1 MRVKGTEAINHVS
14 LYNVHFSQTEIK
26 KRRKKKKTGKR
37 KREILKLLQPL
48 T

>member
-26 KRRKKKKTGKR
+26 KRRKKKRLAKENEKF
-37 KREILKLLQPL
+37 
-48 T
+48 